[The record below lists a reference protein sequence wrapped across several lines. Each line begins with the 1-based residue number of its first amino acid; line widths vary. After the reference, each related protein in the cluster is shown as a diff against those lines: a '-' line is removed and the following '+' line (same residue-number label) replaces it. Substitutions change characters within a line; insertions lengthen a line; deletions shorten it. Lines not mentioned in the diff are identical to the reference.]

1 MAGWAFAH
9 YHSAHDG
16 GGNDSGGGGSGCT
29 AGFGGGVGA
38 GGAVGESGLSAWGRE
53 LGGPSEGGDVGES
66 LGLAVGKG
74 EVAFGDVADDLFCGV

>member
-66 LGLAVGKG
+66 LGLAAGKG